1 MLLTATCCIGP
12 CLRAQTPVTLQ
23 DYRRQVLEYSYRLK
37 QAAENAEAAYQ
48 SARGLHT
55 GFLPQL
61 SADGDFSIHFKNR
74 YGTQDG
80 QEKLLRPYSF
90 SLQPAVVQ
98 QIYGGGSVRN
108 GYRQAL
114 VGYDMATLEQQLTE
128 LDVTYLA
135 EYNYWN
141 LASNAALLEAS
152 VRYEQIVRTMYDVIR
167 TRFEDGYVAKNDL
180 LMIQTRLRS
189 AEFYRIQVENL
200 YRVALQNFNVLS
212 GVEPDMPRRIADSI
226 TEPSPRDRSLSR
238 MPSSA

>member
-80 QEKLLRPYSF
+80 QEKLLRPYAF
-90 SLQPAVVQ
+90 
-98 QIYGGGSVRN
+98 
-108 GYRQAL
+108 
-114 VGYDMATLEQQLTE
+114 
-128 LDVTYLA
+128 VTA
-135 EYNYWN
+135 IGRHW
-141 LASNAALLEAS
+141 SDTIW
-152 VRYEQIVRTMYDVIR
+152 R
-167 TRFEDGYVAKNDL
+167 
-180 LMIQTRLRS
+180 
-189 AEFYRIQVENL
+189 
-200 YRVALQNFNVLS
+200 
-212 GVEPDMPRRIADSI
+212 
-226 TEPSPRDRSLSR
+226 
-238 MPSSA
+238 PSSSSSRNWT

>member
-90 SLQPAVVQ
+90 SLQPAVEV
-98 QIYGGGSVRN
+98 GS
-108 GYRQAL
+108 
-114 VGYDMATLEQQLTE
+114 
-128 LDVTYLA
+128 
-135 EYNYWN
+135 
-141 LASNAALLEAS
+141 
-152 VRYEQIVRTMYDVIR
+152 
-167 TRFEDGYVAKNDL
+167 
-180 LMIQTRLRS
+180 
-189 AEFYRIQVENL
+189 
-200 YRVALQNFNVLS
+200 
-212 GVEPDMPRRIADSI
+212 
-226 TEPSPRDRSLSR
+226 
-238 MPSSA
+238 

>member
-114 VGYDMATLEQQLTE
+114 VGYDMA
-128 LDVTYLA
+128 
-135 EYNYWN
+135 N
-141 LASNAALLEAS
+141 L
-152 VRYEQIVRTMYDVIR
+152 
-167 TRFEDGYVAKNDL
+167 
-180 LMIQTRLRS
+180 
-189 AEFYRIQVENL
+189 
-200 YRVALQNFNVLS
+200 
-212 GVEPDMPRRIADSI
+212 
-226 TEPSPRDRSLSR
+226 
-238 MPSSA
+238 

>member
-1 MLLTATCCIGP
+1 MLLTATCCFGP

-90 SLQPAVVQ
+90 SLQP
-98 QIYGGGSVRN
+98 
-108 GYRQAL
+108 
-114 VGYDMATLEQQLTE
+114 
-128 LDVTYLA
+128 
-135 EYNYWN
+135 
-141 LASNAALLEAS
+141 
-152 VRYEQIVRTMYDVIR
+152 
-167 TRFEDGYVAKNDL
+167 
-180 LMIQTRLRS
+180 
-189 AEFYRIQVENL
+189 
-200 YRVALQNFNVLS
+200 
-212 GVEPDMPRRIADSI
+212 
-226 TEPSPRDRSLSR
+226 
-238 MPSSA
+238 PSSSRYTAGEAFVTVTGRHWSDTIWRPSNSSSRNWT

>member
-1 MLLTATCCIGP
+1 MKTFVMLLTATCCIGP

-152 VRYEQIVRTMYDVIR
+152 VR
-167 TRFEDGYVAKNDL
+167 
-180 LMIQTRLRS
+180 
-189 AEFYRIQVENL
+189 
-200 YRVALQNFNVLS
+200 
-212 GVEPDMPRRIADSI
+212 
-226 TEPSPRDRSLSR
+226 
-238 MPSSA
+238 

>member
-98 QIYGGGSVRN
+98 QIYGGEAFVTVTGRHWSDTIWRPSNSSSRN
-108 GYRQAL
+108 W
-114 VGYDMATLEQQLTE
+114 T
-128 LDVTYLA
+128 
-135 EYNYWN
+135 
-141 LASNAALLEAS
+141 
-152 VRYEQIVRTMYDVIR
+152 
-167 TRFEDGYVAKNDL
+167 
-180 LMIQTRLRS
+180 
-189 AEFYRIQVENL
+189 
-200 YRVALQNFNVLS
+200 
-212 GVEPDMPRRIADSI
+212 
-226 TEPSPRDRSLSR
+226 
-238 MPSSA
+238 